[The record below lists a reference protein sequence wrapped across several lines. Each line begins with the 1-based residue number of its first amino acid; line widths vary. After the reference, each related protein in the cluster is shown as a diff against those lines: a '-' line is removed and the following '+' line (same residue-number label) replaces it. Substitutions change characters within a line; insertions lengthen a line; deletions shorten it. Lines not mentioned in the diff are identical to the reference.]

1 MPLLCMVLQDSTGTW
16 YLVATSPHAEGAG
29 LQGQARRAVLPFD
42 LDLYCT
48 GTDQRGIF
56 SMNTTVLLWSVAKKE
71 KTGGGAEILLLRFES
86 SSVVAFPLQ
95 HLQRR

>member
-1 MPLLCMVLQDSTGTW
+1 
-16 YLVATSPHAEGAG
+16 
-29 LQGQARRAVLPFD
+29 
-42 LDLYCT
+42 
-48 GTDQRGIF
+48 
-56 SMNTTVLLWSVAKKE
+56 MNTTVLLWSVAKKE